1 MRVVVTL
8 FLVFI
13 LSSCSSMSGL
23 GVLKKAVG
31 LGGSASKGI
40 DVDTNIGKEI
50 KDEDNVVKIV
60 GETSDIKAD
69 SINGGINKT
78 EGNTI
83 KADKIDGGL
92 SFTTIQSMPLEM
104 QLLMILGWI
113 APSPSNIW
121 QGFLNLLPWRKKKN
135 EHS

>member
-1 MRVVVTL
+1 MRVLFIIVFTL
-8 FLVFI
+8 VLT
-13 LSSCSSMSGL
+13 SCSSMSGF

-31 LGGSASKGI
+31 LGGAASGGI

-69 SINGGINKT
+69 SITGGINKT

-83 KADKIDGGL
+83 KADKIEGGL

-121 QGFLNLLPWRKKKN
+121 RGFLNMLPWRKKN